1 MSFVTPSRLGVAAAF
16 ACLVALAGCEGTP
29 ALAAP
34 RVDTE
39 EDLQARIEHEHD
51 PVRKAKYEIRLARL
65 KLLRGEQD
73 CAKDDHEAC
82 HRSLGSYMD
91 LTQRAWNGL
100 VSSGRRAVKQSAG
113 FKELDIGLREDAR
126 ELRDSERNIP
136 FEDRDYI
143 DGVIRDINALH
154 EKVLAALFPDGA
166 APPPESKPAPP
177 REAHLVAGRAK

>member
-16 ACLVALAGCEGTP
+16 ACLVALAGAEATFVV
-29 ALAAP
+29 AAP
-34 RVDTE
+34 RVDNE

-51 PVRKAKYEIRLARL
+51 PVKKAKYEIRLARL

-82 HRSLGSYMD
+82 HHSLGSYLE
-91 LTQRAWNGL
+91 LTQSAWKDL
-100 VSSGRRAVKQSAG
+100 VSSGRRALKQPAG
-113 FKELDIGLREDAR
+113 FKELDIALREDGR

-143 DGVIRDINALH
+143 DGVIRDINTLH

-166 APPPESKPAPP
+166 THSPESKTAPP
-177 REAHLVAGRAK
+177 GETHFAPGRTE